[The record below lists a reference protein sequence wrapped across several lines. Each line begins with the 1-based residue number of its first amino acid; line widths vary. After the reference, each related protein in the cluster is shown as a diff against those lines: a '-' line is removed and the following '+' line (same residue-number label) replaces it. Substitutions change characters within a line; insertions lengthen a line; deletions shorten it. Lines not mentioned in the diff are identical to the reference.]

1 VPIVPAICET
11 VSMSLKETLQ
21 ADLTKAIKDRNEI
34 QMATIR
40 MMLSAITNEE
50 VSGKSVRVLTDAE
63 VITVLTREAKKRKE
77 AAEAF
82 TLGDRADRA
91 AREIAEGSIISTYL
105 PAQLS
110 ADELAKLVKEAIAES
125 GATGPGAMGA
135 VMKVLTPKIAGRAAG
150 GDVAAAVKAS
160 LG

>member
-1 VPIVPAICET
+1 
-11 VSMSLKETLQ
+11 MSLKETLQ
-21 ADLTKAIKDRNEI
+21 ADLTKAIKGRNEI

-50 VSGKSVRVLTDAE
+50 VSGKSARVLTDAE

-82 TLGDRADRA
+82 IAGDRAERA
-91 AREIAEGSIISTYL
+91 EREVAEGVIIATYL
-105 PAQLS
+105 PAQME
-110 ADELAKLVKEAIAES
+110 AEELAKLVQEAIAETGAS
-125 GATGPGAMGA
+125 GPAAMGA

-150 GDVAAAVKAS
+150 GDVAAAVKAA
-160 LG
+160 LN

>member
-1 VPIVPAICET
+1 
-11 VSMSLKETLQ
+11 MSLKETLQ
-21 ADLTKAIKDRNEI
+21 ADLTKAIKGRNEI

-82 TLGDRADRA
+82 AQGDRADRA
-91 AREIAEGSIISTYL
+91 ARELAEGAIISTYL
-105 PAQLS
+105 PEQLS
-110 ADELAKLVKEAIAES
+110 PDELAKLVKEAIAES
-125 GATGPGAMGA
+125 GATGPAAMGA

-150 GDVAAAVKAS
+150 GDVAAAVKAA